1 LTEKLS
7 FAVENV
13 ELIEES
19 NNSQFA
25 TLKIDAFASG
35 NNRHSLYVSE
45 DTLKKTAQT
54 ILEKPIIWEYSRA
67 KDDATTH
74 SDNQIICGF
83 IPKDSPI
90 EFRKLEDS
98 RVMMSVIGKLWVRY
112 AGKMTDIFKRD
123 KSKSVS
129 VEMEVLEENETSN
142 FGIPEL
148 LSYCYQ
154 GITVLGESVL
164 PAIRNAK
171 ADLVAFA
178 SKEQEEYLRAY
189 ELEFSN
195 KYADIDFTIPK
206 KVKLSAQKSLDTY
219 KEKGNNATS
228 ISLAMGRFLAKNEKA
243 TPEKIRMMCKF
254 FNRKILPDDITLG
267 FFGGKE
273 GAKWCKEIMSAV
285 DEIDNRQL
293 SYFGEDDVI
302 TFPYKSIG
310 DINPALKGI
319 NPPISLAQANEIARV
334 ADAIG
339 VSEEKNGW
347 AIAISQFKKNH
358 KVENG
363 HWVKKESMSE
373 EVDMTEE
380 FAKEDLGKGSA
391 LTADKSKEKVS
402 DTAWGDVDKTALMH
416 KVLGASN
423 YKSLVHDVYLLVEDG
438 WEDHPSS
445 SLKYP
450 VMQLVGDTFVYNK
463 SGLSAALG
471 RAKGQ
476 GESAV
481 ANKVESIQTKLGL
494 NKTEKEEMSVED
506 EKDLKEKEEKTE
518 EMAVKEPE
526 KETPDEEKKE
536 QKEEGENKEETSEEE
551 AKEEEKETKEEKMS
565 LDENL
570 DISALLAF
578 LEGATE
584 ANEEMVAKYKTGT
597 GDFDHGMIHKA
608 SLDKMCKMAEDLK
621 KAQEDKDVYMAEFDE
636 LKKFK
641 ADIEAK
647 QFAFEVES
655 TLKDVVDTM
664 PKDKVDEAREDS
676 KNFSLDNVDAWKNKV
691 RADAFSYSKDRK
703 PNDGIMRMALPWNQ
717 GNKDKPDLTHG
728 WVKK

>member
-1 LTEKLS
+1 LTEKLR

-19 NNSQFA
+19 NDSQFA

-45 DTLKKTAQT
+45 DTLRKTAKT

-90 EFRKLEDS
+90 EFKELEDS
-98 RVMMSVIGKLWVRY
+98 RIMMSIVGKLWVRY

-206 KVKLSAQKSLDTY
+206 KVKSSAQKSLDTY

-243 TPEKIRMMCKF
+243 TIEKLRMMAKF

-273 GAKWCKEIMSAV
+273 GARWCKEIMSAV
-285 DEIDNRQL
+285 DEIDSRQL

-310 DINPALKGI
+310 EINPALKGI
-319 NPPISLAQANEIARV
+319 DPPISLAQANAIASQ

-339 VSEEKNGW
+339 TDEDKNGW
-347 AIAISQFKKNH
+347 AIAISSFKKTH
-358 KVENG
+358 IVKDG
-363 HWVKKESMSE
+363 KWVKKEKNM
-373 EVDMTEE
+373 
-380 FAKEDLGKGSA
+380 
-391 LTADKSKEKVS
+391 
-402 DTAWGDVDKTALMH
+402 
-416 KVLGASN
+416 
-423 YKSLVHDVYLLVEDG
+423 
-438 WEDHPSS
+438 
-445 SLKYP
+445 
-450 VMQLVGDTFVYNK
+450 
-463 SGLSAALG
+463 
-471 RAKGQ
+471 
-476 GESAV
+476 
-481 ANKVESIQTKLGL
+481 
-494 NKTEKEEMSVED
+494 ED
-506 EKDLKEKEEKTE
+506 EKDLKKPEEDMAAPPEGKEE
-518 EMAVKEPE
+518 EMAAESKDETPEKKEEEMAADSKKEEDKEKEPDKEPE
-526 KETPDEEKKE
+526 GKEDAPSKE
-536 QKEEGENKEETSEEE
+536 DKEN
-551 AKEEEKETKEEKMS
+551 KEEKMS
-565 LDENL
+565 LDGNL
-570 DISALLAF
+570 DVAALLAF
-578 LEGATE
+578 LESETE
-584 ANEEMVAKYKTGT
+584 ANEEMVAKYKTDT
-597 GDFDHGMIHKA
+597 GDLNHAMIHQA
-608 SLDKMCKMAEDLK
+608 SFAKMCKMAEDLK
-621 KAQEDKDVYMAEFDE
+621 KAQEDKDVYMAEKDAQMAEFEE

-641 ADIEAK
+641 ADMEAK

-655 TLKDVVDTM
+655 TITEISETM
-664 PKDKVDEAREDS
+664 PKDKIDAAREDS
-676 KNFSLDNVDAWKNKV
+676 KNFSLNNVDAWKNKYK
-691 RADAFSYSKDRK
+691 AEAFSYSKDKK
-703 PNDGIMRMALPWNQ
+703 PSDGIMRMAIPWVTT
-717 GNKDKPDLTHG
+717 DKKSEDAGG
-728 WVKK
+728 WVS